1 MSRVPEVVCNGE
13 PFLLQITEVQ
23 SLEDSCECEAKE
35 VELDSGR
42 ALMEN

>member
-1 MSRVPEVVCNGE
+1 
-13 PFLLQITEVQ
+13 VQ

-42 ALMEN
+42 ALMENWE